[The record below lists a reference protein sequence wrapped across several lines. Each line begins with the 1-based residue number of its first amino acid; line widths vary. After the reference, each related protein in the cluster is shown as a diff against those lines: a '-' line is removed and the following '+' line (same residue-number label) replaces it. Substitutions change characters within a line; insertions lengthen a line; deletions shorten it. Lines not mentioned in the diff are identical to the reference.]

1 MRASRHNYSGLVL
14 NSYLIFPFSVIFFRP
29 LHPTK
34 QKAIMSKQDT
44 YSTTLLHREEAEKD
58 FDAMLLRNKAMLWHV
73 CSDYSLG
80 REWSMED
87 RMQEVMASLWRS
99 FDQFEGRSSEKTWV
113 WRVATNTMLQL
124 RRKAD
129 RTIVTETLENDM
141 EADTEP
147 ADENLRQLNQLI
159 DILPEK
165 DATAIRAFLDGFSYK
180 EIADMTNST
189 IGAVAMRIARTKRRL
204 KQMYDEENNTT
215 KKYER

>member
-1 MRASRHNYSGLVL
+1 
-14 NSYLIFPFSVIFFRP
+14 
-29 LHPTK
+29 
-34 QKAIMSKQDT
+34 MSKQDT